1 MSARSGVRTVGERE
15 ATLGNDPHG
24 NPVGA
29 TIFLSPDQLRRLGID
44 PENEMMSYRVDD
56 GVLVLED
63 L

>member
-1 MSARSGVRTVGERE
+1 MGERE
-15 ATLGNDPHG
+15 ATLGNDPDG